1 MATTSKRKSVKAVSK
16 APARKTVAKQPPE
29 LKPVRKKASRP
40 AAPSRARLAAK
51 SAAVPASGP
60 LTLDEARALAYAKR
74 PQMAA
79 RKLAPP
85 AATPGTVGRE
95 RKKLEQERK
104 AEIARRVREY
114 TDTMSLLKKRG
125 ARRPARKAGE
135 PTEAVPIA
143 AAPSFTPLQIF
154 AEGDSW
160 FDYPIPFHGDVIA
173 RLEDLVGV
181 PILNLAKAGDEVRY
195 MLGTEERRILT
206 EQFTAGCPAG
216 GPWDAMLFSGGGN
229 DIVGNPLALWL
240 REFDPSRPPGEQ
252 IDQPRFDAALTL
264 VRAGYEDLIRL
275 RDDLSPDTHLFFHA
289 YDFAIPDGRGVCS
302 HGPWLKPSL
311 DLRGVPDLPAGTAI
325 VKELL
330 LQFARMLEELT
341 LAHPRKV
348 SFVNTQNTLPAVKG
362 SWHNELHPSKRGF
375 KDVAQVFHRSL
386 KVTFPARV
394 L

>member
-1 MATTSKRKSVKAVSK
+1 MAKKAVR
-16 APARKTVAKQPPE
+16 AQG
-29 LKPVRKKASRP
+29 PV
-40 AAPSRARLAAK
+40 
-51 SAAVPASGP
+51 
-60 LTLDEARALAYAKR
+60 TLQEARALAGVGAPAR
-74 PQMAA
+74 RARAA
-79 RKLAPP
+79 RAEVRTSPEAL
-85 AATPGTVGRE
+85 GIE
-95 RKKLEQERK
+95 RKRLEKER
-104 AEIARRVREY
+104 EIERRRRIDAYRATLEI
-114 TDTMSLLKKRG
+114 LKRRGVKGLGEPPERG
-125 ARRPARKAGE
+125 AALRAGG
-135 PTEAVPIA
+135 A
-143 AAPSFTPLQIF
+143 PLQIF